1 MDDELRLRPEREVD
15 DFRGGRVRHAP
26 TPPVVRTPLR
36 AVRSASARGSPARV
50 AASAIT
56 AAAKSAARSPEA
68 TISPARHAAQY
79 VRLFLSPSRAPAINR
94 TKRFST
100 Y

>member
-1 MDDELRLRPEREVD
+1 
-15 DFRGGRVRHAP
+15 
-26 TPPVVRTPLR
+26 
-36 AVRSASARGSPARV
+36 VRSASARGSPARV

-56 AAAKSAARSPEA
+56 AAAAAGASNPEA

-79 VRLFLSPSRAPAINR
+79 VRSFRSPSRAPAINL
-94 TKRFST
+94 TKRFNT